1 MSARAPS
8 GQHRLL
14 VIDDDERLVAMLR
27 DYLAPNGFEVAL
39 AFDIATGLAAL
50 ERERF
55 DIVLLDLMLPDGNGL
70 DVCRQLRAA
79 AGPEADVGLV
89 MLTARGESTDRVI
102 GLELGAD
109 DYIAKPFDPRE
120 LLARLRSVLRRRQ
133 AQPSDVQREVKVFGR
148 LEIDKSAR
156 CVRVDGD
163 ARALTS
169 HQFALLDAMA
179 ERAGR
184 VLTRD
189 QLMELVQ
196 PWHGEETFDRS
207 IDVHIARIRAAIEDD
222 PRHPQR
228 IVTVRGIGYVFSREQ
243 DSRAA

>member
-1 MSARAPS
+1 MNQRTAS
-8 GQHRLL
+8 GLHRLL

-27 DYLAPNGFEVAL
+27 DYLAPNGFEITL
-39 AFDIATGLAAL
+39 AFDIAAGLAAL
-50 ERERF
+50 GRERF

-79 AGPEADVGLV
+79 AGAEADVGLV

-109 DYIAKPFDPRE
+109 DYVTKPFDPRE
-120 LLARLRSVLRRRQ
+120 LLARLRAVLRRRQ
-133 AQPSDVQREVKVFGR
+133 SAPADPQREVKVFGR
-148 LEIDKSAR
+148 LEIDRAGR
-156 CVRVDGD
+156 CVRVDGET
-163 ARALTS
+163 RSLTS

-222 PRHPQR
+222 ARHPQR